1 LFHNKSHAY
10 LWKCICGPLKCYHV
24 TSHHRWRR
32 ICLSTD
38 SFKNWQD
45 IKPKVGI
52 FKSGIL
58 ISFVTLNW
66 YFVYYKV
73 IYLSIRNTTNYIY
86 HLLEQ
91 TLKESLTQVAIL
103 TSDLQGS
110 RFTLRG
116 RQKVVFNLL
125 CTRSF
130 TLIK

>member
-1 LFHNKSHAY
+1 MCHNKSHAY

-86 HLLEQ
+86 HLLVQ
-91 TLKESLTQVAIL
+91 TLKESLTKWPFWQVMYKEVDLLGEADRKWSL
-103 TSDLQGS
+103 TYCVQGAS
-110 RFTLRG
+110 H
-116 RQKVVFNLL
+116 
-125 CTRSF
+125 
-130 TLIK
+130 